1 MFCPL
6 ALTKGVSEFICP
18 LVSCT
23 GFCLPAASAQISVLP
38 SRVDWKRKY
47 LPSGV
52 QLPQHSEPR
61 WLQSVSKR
69 RAPFPDSKTSHMELR
84 PVALSKTVSRRREPS
99 GDHRNQ
105 EPTPGTLA
113 TSRALDPSLR
123 DRYTTVPWTNAI
135 SLPSG
140 DQVAS
145 SAAPWAARLSAPPG
159 KGKIQSG
166 GSEASAA
173 GVSEGLCA
181 GTRRPN
187 QKAPHFGARPDH
199 A

>member
-18 LVSCT
+18 LVSCS

-47 LPSGV
+47 FPSGV

-61 WLQSVSKR
+61 WLQSASKCR
-69 RAPFPDSKTSHMELR
+69 PPFPDSKTSHRELC
-84 PVALSKTVSRRREPS
+84 PVALSKTVSRRLEPS
-99 GDHRNQ
+99 GDQRNT

-113 TSRALDPSLR
+113 TSSALALDPSLR
-123 DRYTTVPWTNAI
+123 DRYTTLPPPNAT

-140 DQVAS
+140 D
-145 SAAPWAARLSAPPG
+145 
-159 KGKIQSG
+159 
-166 GSEASAA
+166 
-173 GVSEGLCA
+173 
-181 GTRRPN
+181 
-187 QKAPHFGARPDH
+187 
-199 A
+199 

>member
-18 LVSCT
+18 LVSCS

-61 WLQSVSKR
+61 WLQSASKR
-69 RAPFPDSKTSHMELR
+69 RAPFPDSRTSHMEDC
-84 PVALSKTVSRRREPS
+84 PVALSKIVRRRLELS

-113 TSRALDPSLR
+113 TSRAPDPSLR
-123 DRYTTVPWTNAI
+123 ARYTTSPFSNP
-135 SLPSG
+135 LHPPS
-140 DQVAS
+140 
-145 SAAPWAARLSAPPG
+145 
-159 KGKIQSG
+159 
-166 GSEASAA
+166 
-173 GVSEGLCA
+173 
-181 GTRRPN
+181 
-187 QKAPHFGARPDH
+187 
-199 A
+199 